1 MSKEIKRFREY
12 IEWTIVWKDRR
23 KKKTT
28 RYLELKELRLLN
40 QLYDAEMMVCIEVR
54 VLEHYGTR
62 DEFEQIYFG

>member
-1 MSKEIKRFREY
+1 MSKEIKRNREY

-23 KKKTT
+23 RKKTI

-40 QLYDAEMMVCIEVR
+40 QFYDVEVMVCIEVR